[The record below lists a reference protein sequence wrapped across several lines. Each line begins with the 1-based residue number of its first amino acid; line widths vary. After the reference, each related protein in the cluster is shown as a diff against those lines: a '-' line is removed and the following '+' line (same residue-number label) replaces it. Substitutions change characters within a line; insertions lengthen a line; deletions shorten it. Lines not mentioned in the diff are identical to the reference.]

1 MIAPLL
7 QEAIRCGARIAESE
21 GSEEDMT
28 TQTQREEKETARIE
42 AFSDGVFAI
51 AITLLVLE
59 LHVPKPAELGNG
71 SLLTALWHEWPSYF
85 GFILGF
91 FTVLIMWFNHHKL
104 FTHIRR
110 SDHVLPYANGF
121 LLFFITLT
129 PWPTA
134 LMAEYIGE
142 PQERAAVSVFAAFFV
157 MLAVSFNVL
166 WRYATHKGRL
176 LSADADLAGVR
187 RITRMYSLGP
197 TGYFVA
203 FLLSF
208 VSVPACLIVSMLL
221 AIFFAFTGV
230 NMPSGRGRVSRNW
243 GG

>member
-1 MIAPLL
+1 
-7 QEAIRCGARIAESE
+7 
-21 GSEEDMT
+21 MT
-28 TQTQREEKETARIE
+28 TQTQKEEKETARIE

-71 SLLTALWHEWPSYF
+71 SLLAALWEEWPSYF
-85 GFILGF
+85 GFVISF
-91 FTVLIMWFNHHKL
+91 FTILIMWFNHHKL
-104 FTHIRR
+104 FTYIKR

-134 LMAEYIGE
+134 LMAEYIGQ
-142 PQERAAVSVFAAFFV
+142 PQERIAVSVFAAFFV
-157 MLAVSFNVL
+157 MMAVSFNTL
-166 WRYATHKGRL
+166 WRYASHKGRL
-176 LSADADLAGVR
+176 LGPDADMKEVR
-187 RITRMYSLGP
+187 RISKMYALGP
-197 TGYFVA
+197 TGYLAA

-221 AIFFAFTGV
+221 AIFFVFTGASL
-230 NMPSGRGRVSRNW
+230 PSGRVRAKKAIAANEPE
-243 GG
+243 